1 MSARYFRVRK
11 ESQRMSKVG
20 QAARSAT
27 FTSVS
32 AKNAASAPG
41 ASLSGLGDYMAMA
54 MTSLQPSSSLM
65 ASGGSGPLPGAG
77 AGLVGM
83 PAAAAL
89 KPPPTS
95 FDLSSDGTSED
106 DAAPAAPQAP
116 MPQANLAPTTAA
128 AAVSGGAAA
137 AAAPA
142 AEPTATQQQAIDGN
156 STDMPAPDEKA
167 PPSMSAADIEQL
179 NNGLLVN
186 MGNQDLQ
193 GKGGMKDLL
202 QQKVQG
208 AGGGAI
214 GTDPDVTWRAYKTAL
229 AIKNRACDGN
239 GGAQSSDARLDG
251 KIGGF
256 TSSGDAR
263 PHTDAG
269 AMQDYLLHG
278 TVPAPANNISPT
290 PHPGTTAA
298 QQVAVDGE
306 TTDLPS
312 SDEQPPPGLTAD
324 DIGKLNGGLLDNLG
338 NQNLQGQGNLRDLLA
353 KKYGGVDANSL
364 KTDPA
369 VAWRAYRALTA
380 VKNET
385 NNDGTPKPDGFRHN
399 GNIGGFTPAGEAP
412 HGSEAGSLQDL
423 LLHDRTPS
431 KLQDHPSDQT
441 GANGGSASGAE
452 VAGKEFKRDMKYVG
466 MALGMAAAAL
476 IPGVGE
482 VVDAGLGAAI
492 GIGEGA
498 AEAATAAG
506 EAAATA
512 GEAASEAG
520 AAAGEAA
527 GEAGA
532 AAGEATGE
540 AGAASGEAA
549 GEAGAASGEAAGGA
563 GETVATQAESMLN
576 RISPDQI
583 SSWIKEA
590 ANQGVKLTK
599 DQAKEQLKQYFENWL
614 QSQTN
619 GTQPAPT
626 QQASPHPS
634 VPVSV
639 PITVSA

>member
-1 MSARYFRVRK
+1 MP
-11 ESQRMSKVG
+11 KVG
-20 QAARSAT
+20 LAARCAT
-27 FTSVS
+27 FTS
-32 AKNAASAPG
+32 ASAENATSALG
-41 ASLSGLGDYMAMA
+41 ASLSGLGDYMSMA

-65 ASGGSGPLPGAG
+65 ASGGNGPLPGAG
-77 AGLVGM
+77 AGLTGM

-116 MPQANLAPTTAA
+116 MPQANLAPIAAA

-137 AAAPA
+137 APA
-142 AEPTATQQQAIDGN
+142 AEPTAAQQQAINGN

-167 PPSMSAADIEQL
+167 PPGRSAADIEQL
-179 NNGLLVN
+179 NNGLLAN
-186 MGNQDLQ
+186 MDNQDLQ
-193 GKGGMKDLL
+193 GKGRMKDLL

-208 AGGGAI
+208 DGGGAI
-214 GTDPDVTWRAYKTAL
+214 GTDPDVTWRAFKTAQ

-251 KIGGF
+251 KINGF
-256 TSSGDAR
+256 TSSGDAEA
-263 PHTDAG
+263 HTDAG

-278 TVPAPANNISPT
+278 TVPTPANNISPT

-298 QQVAVDGE
+298 QQVAIDGE

-312 SDEQPPPGLTAD
+312 SDEQPPPGLPAD
-324 DIGKLNGGLLDNLG
+324 DIGKLNDGLLDNLG
-338 NQNLQGQGNLRDLLA
+338 TQNLQGQGKLPDLLA

-369 VAWRAYRALTA
+369 VAWRAFRALTA

-385 NNDGTPKPDGFRHN
+385 KNDGTPKSDGQRHN
-399 GNIGGFTPAGEAP
+399 GNIGGFMPNGDVP

-423 LLHDRTPS
+423 LLHGRVPS
-431 KLQDHPSDQT
+431 ALESHPDDHTDE
-441 GANGGSASGAE
+441 NGGSASGLD
-452 VAGKEFKRDMKYVG
+452 VAGKQFKRVMKDVG
-466 MALGMAAAAL
+466 MVLGMAAAAL
-476 IPGVGE
+476 IPGIGE
-482 VVDAGLGAAI
+482 VVDAGLGVAI
-492 GIGEGA
+492 GIGEGV

-506 EAAATA
+506 EAAATV
-512 GEAASEAG
+512 GEAAGEAG

-540 AGAASGEAA
+540 AAGEAGATSGEAA
-549 GEAGAASGEAAGGA
+549 GEA

-583 SSWIKEA
+583 SSWVKEA

-599 DQAKEQLKQYFENWL
+599 DQAKEQIKQNLENWL

-619 GTQPAPT
+619 GTPPTPT
-626 QQASPHPS
+626 QQASPYPS
-634 VPVSV
+634 APVSV
-639 PITVSA
+639 PITTSA